1 MAFACHFYGKF
12 PMELMNYKSRDLV
25 KWYEE
30 AIKVHNQLNKVED
43 G

>member
-1 MAFACHFYGKF
+1 
-12 PMELMNYKSRDLV
+12 MELMNYKSRDLV